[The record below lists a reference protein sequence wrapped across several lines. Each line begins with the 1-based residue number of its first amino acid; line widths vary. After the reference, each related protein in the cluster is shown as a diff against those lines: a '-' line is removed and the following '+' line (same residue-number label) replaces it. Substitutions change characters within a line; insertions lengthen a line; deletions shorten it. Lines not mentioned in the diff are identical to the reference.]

1 MNFKAFIALF
11 TAAVF
16 LTCNPF
22 IFAQAFLDDDSK
34 NNIDPTSPLVTAMK
48 VAIPPVLDGEIL
60 NDTVWEAAKPVTGF
74 WQTTPDQGQ
83 AASEKTEVRIIYTN
97 RILYFGVVCYDREPQ
112 RIIVSD
118 SRRDASLEETDS
130 FQLILD
136 TYHDKQN
143 GFLFGTNPAGIE
155 YDAQVTNEGQ
165 GRFGG
170 GRQRRGAVSGFNLNW
185 DASWEV
191 KTKISEIGWS
201 AEFAI
206 PFKTLRFSKKDSQ
219 TWGVNFQRNIRR
231 RNEQSYWVKLDRQ
244 YNIQKISLAGTLSG
258 LENIRQ
264 NNLKI
269 IPYTLGQA
277 SRNFQNPLEQETQRD
292 LDAGIDLKYSVTPG
306 LTLDATYNTDFAQVE
321 VDEQQINLGRFNLFF
336 PEKRPFF
343 LENAGFFSVGSPG
356 EVELFFSRRIGIASG
371 GFPVPILAG
380 GRLSGKAAGLNV
392 GLLNMQTESFVGQI
406 VDGGTVEFDSVQSN
420 NFTVV
425 RINKELPNR
434 SAIGALFVNRQGSGR
449 YSEGDDYNRTFALDG
464 RWGIGKY
471 GQLSGFAAQTA
482 TPDVE
487 EDEYAF
493 RFAAQYNSEAW
504 ILLAGY
510 TQVSEAFNP
519 EVGFLQRS
527 GFRKPNFTIFN
538 TTRPKDFLGL
548 LEMRPHVS
556 YQGFWDFD
564 GFQESGRWHIDNHLE
579 WKNGYEFHTAV
590 NLTKEGI
597 HPLEIEPVII
607 DGMTVGLDTVNAVEI
622 QDVFI
627 PPGTYDHAEVALV
640 GITNRGAWISFSMRA
655 TIGGYFGGDRIFLSP
670 SARFR
675 IGEAFNAELSL
686 RHNNIDLPNGSFV
699 TNLLRARISYSFTPR
714 LFLQGLVQYN
724 DSADIWSSNFRL
736 GWLQSANTGLFVV
749 YNDVREH
756 ENRMWGT
763 RSRSL
768 IVKYSQL
775 FDLLN

>member
-1 MNFKAFIALF
+1 LNFKPFIAFYIL
-11 TAAVF
+11 VPF
-16 LTCNPF
+16 LTSTAI
-22 IFAQAFLDDDSK
+22 IFAQPSIDDDSK
-34 NNIDPTSPLVTAMK
+34 NSIDPTSPLVTAMK
-48 VAIPPVLDGEIL
+48 VETPPVLDGEVL
-60 NDTVWEAAKPVTGF
+60 NDAVWEAAKPVPGF
-74 WQTTPDQGQ
+74 WQTTPNQ
-83 AASEKTEVRIIYTN
+83 AQTASEKTEVRIIYTN
-97 RILYFGVVCYDREPQ
+97 RTIYFGVVCYDREPQ
-112 RIIVSD
+112 GIIVSD

-155 YDAQVTNEGQ
+155 YDAQVTNEGS

-170 GRQRRGAVSGFNLNW
+170 GRQQRGAVSGFNLNW

-231 RNEQSYWVKLDRQ
+231 RNEKSYWVKLDRQ
-244 YNIQKISLAGTLSG
+244 YNIQKISLAGTLFG
-258 LENIRQ
+258 LKSIRQ

-269 IPYTLGQA
+269 IPYTLGEA

-321 VDEQQINLGRFNLFF
+321 VDEQQINLDRFNLFF

-356 EVELFFSRRIGIASG
+356 EVELFFSRRIGIAEDG
-371 GFPVPILAG
+371 IQVPILAG
-380 GRLSGKAAGLNV
+380 GRLSGKAAGLNI
-392 GLLNMQTESFVGQI
+392 GLLNMQTESSQFI
-406 VDGGTVEFDSVQSN
+406 EVDELSSDTTEIQSN
-420 NFTVV
+420 NFTVA

-434 SAIGALFVNRQGSGR
+434 SAIGALFVNRQGRGR
-449 YSEGDDYNRTFALDG
+449 YSEGDDYNRTFAFDG

-482 TPDVE
+482 TPGVG

-493 RFAAQYNSEAW
+493 RFGARYELEAW
-504 ILLAGY
+504 LLTASY
-510 TQVSEAFNP
+510 MQVSEAFNP
-519 EVGFLQRS
+519 EVGFLQRKDY
-527 GFRKPNFTIFN
+527 RKPSFLIFN
-538 TTRPKDFLGL
+538 RTRPNDFLGL
-548 LEMRPHVS
+548 HEIRPHVS
-556 YQGFWDFD
+556 YESFWDFD
-564 GFQESGRWHIDNHLE
+564 GFQESGRWHIDTHWE
-579 WKNGYEFHTAV
+579 WKNGYEFHTGV

-597 HPLEIEPVII
+597 HPIV
-607 DGMTVGLDTVNAVEI
+607 DVEEDSVTI

-627 PPGTYDHAEVALV
+627 APGTYDHTELALNV
-640 GITNRGAWISFSMRA
+640 NTNQGAWISFRMRA
-655 TIGGYFGGDRIFLSP
+655 IIGGYFGGDRISLSP
-670 SARFR
+670 SLRFR
-675 IGEAFNAELSL
+675 IGENFNTQLRL

-699 TNLLRARISYSFTPR
+699 TNLLTARISYSFTTR
-714 LFLQGLVQYN
+714 LFLQGLIQYN
-724 DSADIWSSNFRL
+724 DSADIWSNNLRL

-749 YNDVREH
+749 YNDIREY
-756 ENRMWGT
+756 ENRNWGN